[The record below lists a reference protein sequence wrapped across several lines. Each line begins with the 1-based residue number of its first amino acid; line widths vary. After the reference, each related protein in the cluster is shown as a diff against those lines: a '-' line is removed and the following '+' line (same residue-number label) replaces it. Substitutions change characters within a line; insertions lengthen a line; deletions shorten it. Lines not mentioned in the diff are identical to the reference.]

1 MLGSLASPSI
11 VQSRVLREN
20 SQGRDRALP
29 CWKGTHDIAL
39 SIDVE
44 SAGLLLSKEL
54 DYGTPFPAQGAKCS
68 LQPHAV

>member
-44 SAGLLLSKEL
+44 SAGLRHTIPST
-54 DYGTPFPAQGAKCS
+54 GG
-68 LQPHAV
+68 